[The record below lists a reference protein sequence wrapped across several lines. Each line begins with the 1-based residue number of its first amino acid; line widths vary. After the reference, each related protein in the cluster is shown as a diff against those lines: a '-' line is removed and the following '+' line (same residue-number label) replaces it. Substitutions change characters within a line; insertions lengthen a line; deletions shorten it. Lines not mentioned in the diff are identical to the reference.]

1 MEQQH
6 ARLSQEAL
14 NRLRWRCRRGLLESE
29 LIIHRWLDK
38 RLDTIT
44 VGEAQ
49 TLSLLLELADNDLL
63 DLLLGKTQPQLE
75 LDTEP
80 VRLLLRELRQPPF

>member
-63 DLLLGKTQPQLE
+63 DLLLGKTQPQHE

-80 VRLLLRELRQPPF
+80 VQQLLRELRQPPF

>member
-6 ARLSQEAL
+6 ARLSPEAL

-63 DLLLGKTQPQLE
+63 DLLLGKTQPQHE

-80 VRLLLRELRQPPF
+80 VRQLLRELRQPPF